1 MANTLAKIESSV
13 DQLNAQLN
21 LDAETK
27 VRTFQDLI
35 KTGDWSALFGVRSVV
50 DAVDVMVSMHIHAP
64 GLAFVFLKLTEED
77 ILKLVGFA
85 PAGWTIEPGIAIFYR
100 EEQ

>member
-1 MANTLAKIESSV
+1 MADTLAKIESSV

-21 LDAETK
+21 LDAEARLKTFKDLTK
-27 VRTFQDLI
+27 S
-35 KTGDWSALFGVRSVV
+35 GDWNALFGVRSVV
-50 DAVDVMVSMHIHAP
+50 DAVEVMVSVHIHAP

-77 ILKLVGFA
+77 LPKLVDFG
-85 PAGWTIEPGIAIFYR
+85 PAGWAIEPGIAIFYR